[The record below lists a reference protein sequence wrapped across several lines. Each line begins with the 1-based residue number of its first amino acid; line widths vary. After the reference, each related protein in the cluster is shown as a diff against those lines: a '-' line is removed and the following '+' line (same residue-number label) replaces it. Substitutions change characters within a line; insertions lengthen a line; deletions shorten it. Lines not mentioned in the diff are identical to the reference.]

1 MLRTLDISRSAL
13 VAQRERM
20 NVIAGNIAN
29 AQTTHNA
36 KGEPEAFQR
45 RYVEFFS
52 ESTHGNNKVEGE
64 VGFRVHV
71 DQTNDPRLVHD
82 PGHPDA
88 DPETGYVE
96 YPSINAIDE
105 MADMLLAS
113 RAYEANT
120 AAIQMTRQMAEQTLR
135 LLQ

>member
-20 NVIAGNIAN
+20 NVLAGNIAN
-29 AQTTHNA
+29 VDTTQNA

-52 ESTHGNNKVEGE
+52 ESSHGKGEGQ

-71 DQTNDPRLVHD
+71 DQTTGPRLVHE

-88 DPETGYVE
+88 NSAGFVAYPE
-96 YPSINAIDE
+96 INALDE
-105 MADMLLAS
+105 MADMMLAS

-120 AAIQMTRQMAEQTLR
+120 VAIQMTRQMAEQTLR

>member
-29 AQTTHNA
+29 AQTTRNA
-36 KGEPEAFQR
+36 KGEIEPFQR
-45 RYVEFFS
+45 RYVEFYS
-52 ESTHGNNKVEGE
+52 ESTRGKQGPSD
-64 VGFRVHV
+64 VGFRVHI
-71 DQTNDPRLVHD
+71 DQSTGPRLVHD

-88 DPETGYVE
+88 DPETGMVAFPE
-96 YPSINAIDE
+96 INLMNE
-105 MADMLLAS
+105 FADAVLAS

-120 AAIQMTRQMAEQTLR
+120 SAIQMTRQMAEQTLR

>member
-29 AQTTHNA
+29 ANTTRNA

-52 ESTHGNNKVEGE
+52 ESSRGRKGETE

-71 DQTNDPRLVHD
+71 DQATGPRLVHD

-88 DPETGYVE
+88 DPESGMVAFPE
-96 YPSINAIDE
+96 INLMNE
-105 MADMLLAS
+105 FADAVLAS

-120 AAIQMTRQMAEQTLR
+120 SAIQMTRQMAEQTLR

>member
-29 AQTTHNA
+29 ANTTRNA
-36 KGEPEAFQR
+36 NGEPEAFQR
-45 RYVEFFS
+45 RYVEFYS
-52 ESTHGNNKVEGE
+52 ESSHGKGEGT

-71 DQTNDPRLVHD
+71 DQTTGPRLVHD

-88 DPETGYVE
+88 DPETGMVAFPE
-96 YPSINAIDE
+96 INLMDE
-105 MADMLLAS
+105 FADAVLAS

-120 AAIQMTRQMAEQTLR
+120 SAIQVSRQMAEQTLR

>member
-1 MLRTLDISRSAL
+1 MLRALDISRSAL

-20 NVIAGNIAN
+20 NIIAGNIAN
-29 AQTTHNA
+29 VNTTRNA

-52 ESTHGNNKVEGE
+52 ESTHGKKNVESE

-71 DQTNDPRLVHD
+71 DQSTGPRLVHD

-88 DPETGYVE
+88 DPETGYVAFPE
-96 YPSINAIDE
+96 INLVNE
-105 MADMLLAS
+105 FADAVLAS

-120 AAIQMTRQMAEQTLR
+120 SAIQMTRQMAEQTLR

>member
-36 KGEPEAFQR
+36 KGEREPFQR
-45 RYVEFFS
+45 RYIEFFS
-52 ESTHGNNKVEGE
+52 ESTHGKEGPSE
-64 VGFRVHV
+64 VGFQVHV
-71 DQTNDPRLVHD
+71 DQSMEPLLKHQPWHR
-82 PGHPDA
+82 DA
-88 DPETGYVE
+88 DPETGMVA
-96 YPSINAIDE
+96 YPEINLMNE
-105 MADMLLAS
+105 FADAVLAS

-120 AAIQMTRQMAEQTLR
+120 SAIQMTRQMAEQTLR

>member
-29 AQTTHNA
+29 ANTTRNA
-36 KGEPEAFQR
+36 NGEVEPFQR

-52 ESTHGNNKVEGE
+52 ESTHGKNVEGE
-64 VGFRVHV
+64 VAFRVHV
-71 DQTNDPRLVHD
+71 DQATDPRLVHD

-88 DPETGYVE
+88 DPETGYVA
-96 YPSINAIDE
+96 YPNINAIDE
-105 MADMLLAS
+105 MADMVLAS

-120 AAIQMTRQMAEQTLR
+120 VAIQMARQMAEQTMR

>member
-29 AQTTHNA
+29 ANTTRNA
-36 KGEPEAFQR
+36 RGEPEAFQR

-52 ESTHGNNKVEGE
+52 ESPRGQKGE
-64 VGFRVHV
+64 TQVGFRVHV
-71 DQTNDPRLVHD
+71 DQSTGPRLVHD

-88 DPETGYVE
+88 DPETGMVAFPE
-96 YPSINAIDE
+96 INLMNE
-105 MADMLLAS
+105 FADAVLAS

-120 AAIQMTRQMAEQTLR
+120 SAIQMTRQMAEQTLR

>member
-29 AQTTHNA
+29 ANTTHNA
-36 KGEPEAFQR
+36 RGEPEAFQR

-52 ESTHGNNKVEGE
+52 ESTRGRNVEGE

-71 DQTNDPRLVHD
+71 DQTNEPRLVHD

-88 DPETGYVE
+88 DPTTGYVE

-105 MADMLLAS
+105 MADMVLAS

-120 AAIQMTRQMAEQTLR
+120 VAIQMARQMADQTLR

>member
-29 AQTTHNA
+29 VNTTRNA

-45 RYVEFFS
+45 RYIEFFS
-52 ESTHGNNKVEGE
+52 ESSHGKGEGE
-64 VGFRVHV
+64 VGFRVRV
-71 DQTNDPRLVHD
+71 DKSTGPRLE
-82 PGHPDA
+82 PNPNHPDA
-88 DPETGYVE
+88 DPETGMVAFPE
-96 YPSINAIDE
+96 INLMSE
-105 MADMLLAS
+105 FADAVLAS

-120 AAIQMTRQMAEQTLR
+120 SAIQMTRQMAEQAMR

>member
-29 AQTTHNA
+29 AQTTRNA
-36 KGEPEAFQR
+36 KGELEPFQR
-45 RYVEFFS
+45 RYIEFFS
-52 ESTHGNNKVEGE
+52 ESTHGGKGEGE

-71 DQTNDPRLVHD
+71 DRVSTPRLDKD

-88 DPETGYVE
+88 DPETGYVA
-96 YPSINAIDE
+96 YPNINSFDE
-105 MADMLLAS
+105 MANMLLAS

-120 AAIQMTRQMAEQTLR
+120 MAIQMTRQMAEQTLR

>member
-1 MLRTLDISRSAL
+1 MLRILDINRSAL

-29 AQTTHNA
+29 ANTTRNA
-36 KGEPEAFQR
+36 QGDVEPFQR

-52 ESTHGNNKVEGE
+52 ESSHGKGEGQ
-64 VGFRVHV
+64 VGYRVHV
-71 DQTNDPRLVHD
+71 DQVSEPRLVHD

-88 DPETGYVE
+88 DPETGFVK
-96 YPSINAIDE
+96 YPAINVMNEFTDAV
-105 MADMLLAS
+105 LAS
-113 RAYEANT
+113 RAYEANI
-120 AAIQMTRQMAEQTLR
+120 ASIQMTRQMAEQTLR

>member
-29 AQTTHNA
+29 VNTTRNA

-52 ESTHGNNKVEGE
+52 ESTHGRNVEGE

-71 DQTNDPRLVHD
+71 DQAMPPLLDHD

-88 DPETGYVE
+88 DPETGYVV
-96 YPSINAIDE
+96 YPNINAIDE
-105 MADMLLAS
+105 MADMVLAS

-120 AAIQMTRQMAEQTLR
+120 VAIQMARQMAEQTLR

>member
-13 VAQRERM
+13 IAQRERM

-29 AQTTHNA
+29 AQTTRNA
-36 KGEPEAFQR
+36 KGEPEVFQR

-52 ESTHGNNKVEGE
+52 ESTHGKNTEGE
-64 VGFRVHV
+64 VGFRVHI
-71 DQTNDPRLVHD
+71 DRTSAPRLEHK

-88 DPETGYVE
+88 NPETGYVE
-96 YPSINAIDE
+96 FPSINPINE
-105 MADMLLAS
+105 MADMMLAS

-120 AAIQMTRQMAEQTLR
+120 TAIQMTRQMAEQTLR

>member
-29 AQTTHNA
+29 ANTTRNA
-36 KGEPEAFQR
+36 KGEIEPFQR
-45 RYVEFFS
+45 RYVDFFS
-52 ESTHGNNKVEGE
+52 ESSHGKGEGE
-64 VGFRVHV
+64 VGFQVHI
-71 DQTNDPRLVHD
+71 DKTSEPRLVHD

-88 DPETGYVE
+88 DPETGLVRL
-96 YPSINAIDE
+96 PNINIMNE
-105 MADMLLAS
+105 FADAVLAS

-120 AAIQMTRQMAEQTLR
+120 SAIQMSRQMAEQTLR

>member
-29 AQTTHNA
+29 ANTTRNA

-45 RYVEFFS
+45 RYIEFFS
-52 ESTHGNNKVEGE
+52 QSSHGKGEGE
-64 VGFRVHV
+64 VGFKVHV
-71 DQTNDPRLVHD
+71 DRGTGPRLEHD
-82 PGHPDA
+82 PSHPDA
-88 DPETGYVE
+88 DPKTGMVAFPE
-96 YPSINAIDE
+96 INLMNE
-105 MADMLLAS
+105 FADAVLAS

-120 AAIQMTRQMAEQTLR
+120 SAIQMTRQMAEQTLR

>member
-1 MLRTLDISRSAL
+1 MLRALDISRSAL

-20 NVIAGNIAN
+20 NIIAGNIAN
-29 AQTTHNA
+29 VNTTRNA

-45 RYVEFFS
+45 RYVECFS
-52 ESTHGNNKVEGE
+52 ESTHGKKNVESE

-71 DQTNDPRLVHD
+71 DQSTGPRLVHD

-88 DPETGYVE
+88 DPETGYVAFPE
-96 YPSINAIDE
+96 INLVNE
-105 MADMLLAS
+105 FADAVLAS

-120 AAIQMTRQMAEQTLR
+120 SAIQMTRQMAEQTLR

>member
-29 AQTTHNA
+29 AQTTRNA
-36 KGEPEAFQR
+36 NGEVEPFQR

-52 ESTHGNNKVEGE
+52 ESTHCKNGPSE

-71 DQTNDPRLVHD
+71 DQSTGPRLVHD

-88 DPETGYVE
+88 DQETGMVAFPE
-96 YPSINAIDE
+96 INLMNEFADAI
-105 MADMLLAS
+105 LAS

-120 AAIQMTRQMAEQTLR
+120 SAIQMTRQMAEQTLR